1 MKAVFLTG
9 ILVIAVVGGTGVY
22 SMMTEDPINESGADF
37 VFIAP
42 IKWNRTVRGAMAA
55 EEEFD
60 VSVKYI
66 TFSQDEERQIEAMRY
81 ALLSDADGI
90 ITAGMQVS
98 EKLEETVQQV
108 QKEGIPV
115 VFVDS
120 DIKGSSRECYIGC
133 DNREIGRLAGIAVRE
148 AGNGKANFCLV
159 ISDKETTS
167 QIEREKGFMEEIEK
181 TSDIH
186 VSSVVEGESN
196 TLVLQ
201 KEIPKTLENNPE
213 IDTLVFAEGSSTR
226 YGEKFLRN
234 GGVDISRYHIIAMD
248 HLDEINS
255 LIQDGIYDAAI
266 FQDQFSMG
274 YEAVRYLTDIL
285 AGIDREETN
294 IFVPVE
300 LITKENVETK
310 EQGQE
315 EPVWYLFQ

>member
-42 IKWNRTVRGAMAA
+42 IKWNRIARGAMAA

-120 DIKGSSRECYIGC
+120 DIKGSSR
-133 DNREIGRLAGIAVRE
+133 
-148 AGNGKANFCLV
+148 
-159 ISDKETTS
+159 
-167 QIEREKGFMEEIEK
+167 
-181 TSDIH
+181 
-186 VSSVVEGESN
+186 
-196 TLVLQ
+196 
-201 KEIPKTLENNPE
+201 
-213 IDTLVFAEGSSTR
+213 
-226 YGEKFLRN
+226 
-234 GGVDISRYHIIAMD
+234 
-248 HLDEINS
+248 
-255 LIQDGIYDAAI
+255 
-266 FQDQFSMG
+266 
-274 YEAVRYLTDIL
+274 
-285 AGIDREETN
+285 
-294 IFVPVE
+294 
-300 LITKENVETK
+300 
-310 EQGQE
+310 
-315 EPVWYLFQ
+315 